1 MRRYITGN
9 QNNHINV
16 KILWDMVFGPILWMI
31 NKSCW
36 CAYRFK
42 DIHFENEVHTK
53 ALYTHNACTYL
64 WDFYSDV
71 PVSRA
76 LIEAYNHLCL
86 LIRIYNSELLSY
98 PTPCIQFYISLGSIL
113 RDIMN
118 GLCIRKS
125 NQHIYWWL
133 FNIHSFWV
141 HTGDSAF
148 AWQTEDQDI
157 TRVEGG
163 LFYWQITIKIIITIH
178 WKCV

>member
-16 KILWDMVFGPILWMI
+16 KMLWDMVFGPILWMI
-31 NKSCW
+31 NMSCW
-36 CAYRFK
+36 CAYTCRFK
-42 DIHFENEVHTK
+42 DIHFEDEVHTK

-71 PVSRA
+71 PVFRA

-98 PTPCIQFYISLGSIL
+98 PTLCIQFYISLGSIL

-125 NQHIYWWL
+125 NQHIYRWL

-141 HTGDSAF
+141 HPGDSAF
-148 AWQTEDQDI
+148 AWQTEESKTLLELKVGCFIDKLQ
-157 TRVEGG
+157 
-163 LFYWQITIKIIITIH
+163 LKL
-178 WKCV
+178 